1 MASPGLL
8 LLLDRLARR
17 YGTDPGAVMGWDPDR
32 IALAVACLDQA
43 DATLKQM
50 ADRGGTAFPVVIVGQ
65 AG

>member
-1 MASPGLL
+1 
-8 LLLDRLARR
+8 
-17 YGTDPGAVMGWDPDR
+17 MGWDPDR